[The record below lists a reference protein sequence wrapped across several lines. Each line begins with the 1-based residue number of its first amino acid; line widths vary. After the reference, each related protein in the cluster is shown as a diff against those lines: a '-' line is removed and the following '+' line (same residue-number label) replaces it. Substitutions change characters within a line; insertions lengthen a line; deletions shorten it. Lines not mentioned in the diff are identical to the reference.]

1 MKILLVE
8 DDQVLLRQLSQQ
20 LHTHGYEVDGSADGE
35 DGLFRAREYHYDVAI
50 VDIGLPKVSGI
61 DIVAALRK
69 ENNSL
74 PILMLTARSSW
85 RDKVTALKAGAD
97 DYVVKPFQ
105 AEELLARLEALL
117 RRSAGYS
124 SSVLTQG
131 SISLNIDSGD
141 VCVDGEVVNLT
152 AFEYKMLHYF
162 LMNPNRVT
170 SKSALVDYLYHEDV
184 ERDSNVIEVIIARL
198 RQKLDPENKT
208 KPIETLRGRGYRLRG
223 H

>member
-141 VCVDGEVVNLT
+141 VSVDGEVVNLT